1 MDLESGLFYQLR
13 KGVGVNPHFKELE
26 ISWVG
31 DFNVKMRALQESMGA
46 IPGKRHVTYR
56 YLFVDQGDNRRE
68 GHCDRQRH
76 QICGSKYGSG

>member
-1 MDLESGLFYQLR
+1 
-13 KGVGVNPHFKELE
+13 HFKELE

-56 YLFVDQGDNRRE
+56 YLFVDQGDNRKKATVI
-68 GHCDRQRH
+68 GNDT
-76 QICGSKYGSG
+76 KYVAQNMVQDDEKTI